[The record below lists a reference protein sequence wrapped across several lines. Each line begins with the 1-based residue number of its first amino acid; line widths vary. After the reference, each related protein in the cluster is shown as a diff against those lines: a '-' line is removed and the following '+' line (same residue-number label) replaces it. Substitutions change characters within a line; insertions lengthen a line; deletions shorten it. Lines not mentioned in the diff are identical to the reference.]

1 MTIEWT
7 NTFKQDYDLDW
18 GEETFNE
25 LLKRYH
31 NKDPESLIYDAV
43 ERTFYF
49 EDGGEYIDYYKAIE
63 IAAKALR
70 ERIGGVQMRMEL
82 D

>member
-1 MTIEWT
+1 MIVEWT

-25 LLKRYH
+25 LLERYP
-31 NKDPESLIYDAV
+31 NKDPDSLIYDAI

-49 EDGGEYIDYYKAIE
+49 EDGCEYINYYDAIE
-63 IAAKALR
+63 TVAKALR
-70 ERIGGVQMRMEL
+70 ERIGGVQMKMEL

>member
-1 MTIEWT
+1 MIVTWI

-25 LLKRYH
+25 LLARYP
-31 NKDPESLIYDAV
+31 NKDPESLIYDAI

-49 EDGGEYIDYYKAIE
+49 EDGCEYINYYDAIE
-63 IAAKALR
+63 TVAKALR
-70 ERIGGVQMRMEL
+70 KRIGGVQMKMEL